1 MLRLLVNLSYHSM
14 IVIDHSIDF
23 HLQAVDLL
31 MNQSVNEKKTE
42 DYLFD
47 IINVLQYYEIN
58 ARF

>member
-1 MLRLLVNLSYHSM
+1 VRR
-14 IVIDHSIDF
+14 
-23 HLQAVDLL
+23 AVDLL